1 MNELMM
7 TKKRLLD
14 LEESK
19 NALTNQVKTLRD
31 QLSKFE
37 NNNNSNLNSNNN
49 HHACKCHT
57 NEYLND
63 FKEFNNKAQ
72 QVQHL
77 QPQHQHNKQQQ
88 QQLQEQQQVNDL
100 MSTGEVVRTIE
111 KYERQKDYLQEHN
124 QSLKLLLKEKEMRE
138 TQLIQENRNMKESR
152 DQLERENV
160 KLKMDIEQVEFK
172 LSESQS
178 DADKYCTYVRK
189 LEEQLSLSE
198 KKREELKQDAQET
211 IKLWKNKVK
220 KLEKTL
226 EYYKNES
233 TRLSE
238 QNELLK
244 ANQNTCDNELNGLRV
259 NKYYFR
265 LLST

>member
-1 MNELMM
+1 MM

-37 NNNNSNLNSNNN
+37 SNNNSNTTSNNN
-49 HHACKCHT
+49 HHHHACKCQL

-63 FKEFNNKAQ
+63 FKEFNNKTQ

-77 QPQHQHNKQQQ
+77 QSQPQQQ
-88 QQLQEQQQVNDL
+88 QQKHQQQQQQVNDL

-138 TQLIQENRNMKESR
+138 TQLIQENRNMKENR

-178 DADKYCTYVRK
+178 DADKYCAYVRK
-189 LEEQLSLSE
+189 IEEQLSLSE
-198 KKREELKQDAQET
+198 KKRDELKQDAQET

-220 KLEKTL
+220 KLEKTM
-226 EYYKNES
+226 EHYKSES
-233 TRLSE
+233 KSLSE

-244 ANQNTCDNELNGLRV
+244 ANQDTFDNDLNGLRV
-259 NKYYFR
+259 NKYCFR

>member
-1 MNELMM
+1 MFKKNINELMM

-37 NNNNSNLNSNNN
+37 SNNGSN
-49 HHACKCHT
+49 TTSNNTHHACKCHI
-57 NEYLND
+57 NEYLKD
-63 FKEFNNKAQ
+63 FKDLNNKSQ

-77 QPQHQHNKQQQ
+77 QPQSQQQ
-88 QQLQEQQQVNDL
+88 NQQQQQVNDM

-152 DQLERENV
+152 DHLERENV

-178 DADKYCTYVRK
+178 DSDKYCAYVRK

-198 KKREELKQDAQET
+198 KKRDELKQDAQET

-220 KLEKTL
+220 KLEKTM
-226 EYYKNES
+226 EHYKNES
-233 TRLSE
+233 KSLSE

-244 ANQNTCDNELNGLRV
+244 ANQNTFDNDLNGLRV
-259 NKYYFR
+259 NKHFFR
-265 LLST
+265 PLST